1 MSRRYGPVGT
11 SIWDSEKFN
20 DLATDLNQLAYL
32 YLLACPHGNSLGV
45 FKLPAKYLSVDL
57 ETPRRRVS
65 IQDAEAIIADLE
77 RAGLVQRGP
86 DHWVRII
93 DWFWQETGANN
104 PSTISAFCRNFKD
117 RKLVKPGPLRT
128 AAIGEMIVA
137 SLSRAES
144 WNPDTRPFDAM
155 IKDVLAFLQAEL
167 KRDPEGIRQSICDQP
182 EPDENTVSRTMLD
195 TVSNTVFHT
204 MWTPTPTYEHG
215 NGDKKEKRGQDTGTG
230 TGTGTEIGSQSARE
244 RKSPPPASPA
254 GGRRSGGRVPVDV
267 QEEIDRLNRKRKG
280 ET

>member
-1 MSRRYGPVGT
+1 MSGASCASVARAAFDEGA
-11 SIWDSEKFN
+11 SIVN
-20 DLATDLNQLAYL
+20 DVSGGKEDPDL
-32 YLLACPHGNSLGV
+32 
-45 FKLPAKYLSVDL
+45 LP
-57 ETPRRRVS
+57 
-65 IQDAEAIIADLE
+65 
-77 RAGLVQRGP
+77 LV
-86 DHWVRII
+86 I
-93 DWFWQETGANN
+93 D
-104 PSTISAFCRNFKD
+104 
-117 RKLVKPGPLRT
+117 
-128 AAIGEMIVA
+128 
-137 SLSRAES
+137 
-144 WNPDTRPFDAM
+144 DAM

-267 QEEIDRLNRKRKG
+267 QEEIDRLNHKRKG